1 MVDLLSAYPQIG
13 SIQVVRFPYCEHE
26 RREQFRFPKSK
37 KRRIRD
43 RWRKDPANW
52 RTKKVCM
59 MLRIGNTIHACDKII
74 EEMKKNVRKEAVN
87 GL

>member
-1 MVDLLSAYPQIG
+1 MLDYLAAWRPIYE
-13 SIQVVRFPYCEHE
+13 IQVVRLPYCEHE

-52 RTKKVCM
+52 RTKKVCR
-59 MLRIGNTIHACDKII
+59 MLRIGNTIHACDRMI
-74 EEMKKNVRKEAVN
+74 EEIKKVIPTR
-87 GL
+87 